1 MTARASNQSTDNI
14 VKLGGVVLM
23 KTQVSRGT
31 GKGCGGGG
39 GDIVGVSMCQNHKD
53 GLVLKER

>member
-31 GKGCGGGG
+31 GKGCEGGG
-39 GDIVGVSMCQNHKD
+39 GDTVGVSMFQNP
-53 GLVLKER
+53 